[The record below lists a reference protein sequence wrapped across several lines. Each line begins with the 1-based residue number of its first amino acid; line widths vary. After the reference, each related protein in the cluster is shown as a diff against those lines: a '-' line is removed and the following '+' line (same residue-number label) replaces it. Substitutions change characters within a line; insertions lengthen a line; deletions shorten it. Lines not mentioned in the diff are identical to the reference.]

1 MDEIEFN
8 YINEGETHDNN
19 LNDDYKV
26 WTVHVNKDGKKTRG
40 KDLSWVRKMNFNF
53 PKTFEVCEF
62 LLTKPW
68 DSGGVGWP

>member
-26 WTVHVNKDGKKTRG
+26 LTVHVNKDGKKIHG
-40 KDLSWVRKMNFNF
+40 KDL
-53 PKTFEVCEF
+53 
-62 LLTKPW
+62 
-68 DSGGVGWP
+68 

>member
-8 YINEGETHDNN
+8 YINEGETLDNN

-26 WTVHVNKDGKKTRG
+26 WTVHVNKDGKKIRG

-62 LLTKPW
+62 LLTTI
-68 DSGGVGWP
+68 D